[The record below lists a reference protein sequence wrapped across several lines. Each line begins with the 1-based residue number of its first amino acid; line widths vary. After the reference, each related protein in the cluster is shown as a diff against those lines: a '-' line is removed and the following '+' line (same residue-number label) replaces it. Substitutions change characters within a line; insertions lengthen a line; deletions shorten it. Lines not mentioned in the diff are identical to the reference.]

1 MEGNNLMEVTD
12 ETLIRYLFNELSK
25 DENEDLEDEMV
36 LNPELSD
43 RAQVLEM
50 KLIESYVLNQMS
62 PVEKAQFEKGF
73 LLFPEN
79 RDKVEDARAFHQSLL
94 LQRQA
99 RLEVRSPVSTEASP
113 GWFAPLFRMPVP
125 AMAVAVLILVTT
137 IVVVL
142 VLIPGRPNEELSNNN
157 TSTNIKSEAKAENS
171 GETPTNNTV
180 DGTRREEIAKLNS
193 NTAGAVVISITETRG
208 RVNATGSRGPDSD
221 SQEQNIKSHLINIP
235 VGSDSFTLKVRL
247 MPHEYYKEG
256 IDCSVDISNA
266 KFQRLFPKGEG
277 NYLNVKAKSIDGKFP
292 YQVSIKIPTAFLK
305 EGNLYYF
312 RIAETDSLTPFKVRF
327 TN

>member
-1 MEGNNLMEVTD
+1 MEVTD

-36 LNPELSD
+36 LDPELSG
-43 RAQVLEM
+43 RAQVVEM

-62 PVEKAQFEKGF
+62 PAEKARFEKGF

-79 RDKVEDARAFHQSLL
+79 RDKVEDARAFHESLR

-99 RLEVRSPVSTEASP
+99 RLEVQSPVSAEASP

-125 AMAVAVLILVTT
+125 TMAVAVLILVTT

-142 VLIPGRPNEELSNNN
+142 LLISPGRPNEELSNNN
-157 TSTNIKSEAKAENS
+157 ASTNIKPEAKSENS
-171 GETPTNNTV
+171 GEAPTNNTV
-180 DGTRREEIAKLNS
+180 NGTPREEIAKLNS
-193 NTAGAVVISITETRG
+193 NTARAVVISITETRG
-208 RVNATGSRGPDSD
+208 RVNATASRGPDSN
-221 SQEQNIKSHLINIP
+221 SQEQKIKPHLINIP
-235 VGSDSFTLKVRL
+235 VGSDSFMLKVSL

-256 IDCSVDISNA
+256 VDCSVDISNA

-277 NYLNVKAKSIDGKFP
+277 NYLKVKAKSIEGKFP
-292 YQVSIKIPTAFLK
+292 YQVSIKIPTAYLK

>member
-1 MEGNNLMEVTD
+1 MEVTD

-36 LNPELSD
+36 LDLELSD

-62 PVEKAQFEKGF
+62 PAEKAQFEKGF
-73 LLFPEN
+73 LLFPAN
-79 RDKVEDARAFHQSLL
+79 RDKVEDARAFHQSLR

-99 RLEVRSPVSTEASP
+99 RLEVQSPVSTEASP
-113 GWFAPLFRMPVP
+113 SWFALLFRMPVP

-142 VLIPGRPNEELSNNN
+142 VLIPPGRPNEELSNNN
-157 TSTNIKSEAKAENS
+157 TSTNIKPEAKAENS

-180 DGTRREEIAKLNS
+180 NGTPREEIAKLNS

-208 RVNATGSRGPDSD
+208 RVNATGSRGPDSN
-221 SQEQNIKSHLINIP
+221 SQEQNIKPHLINIP

-256 IDCSVDISNA
+256 VVCSVDISNA

-292 YQVSIKIPTAFLK
+292 YQVSIKIPIAFLK